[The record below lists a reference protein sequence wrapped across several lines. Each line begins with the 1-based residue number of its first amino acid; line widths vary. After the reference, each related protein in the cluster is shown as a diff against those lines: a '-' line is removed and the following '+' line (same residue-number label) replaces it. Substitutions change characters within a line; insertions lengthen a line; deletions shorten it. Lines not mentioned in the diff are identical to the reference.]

1 MSWPGE
7 NGPPT
12 SGGSGGRG
20 RRRRADSPPEDPYQA
35 PQGQEASGRH
45 GSGEYERPAEYV
57 AQAEQEAAA
66 YDRYSGQAD
75 PAYYQGGTYQQQP
88 QPQDPYYGQ
97 GYAQPEQ
104 YQSQDSYQAQDPYQP
119 QDPYQ
124 APDPYQAQSYGYGNT
139 GYPEAPAQYR
149 NLDSSGF
156 YQPTQQPSY
165 QEPQQPSYQEP
176 QQPSYEYDPY
186 GGGQAQQPAAYE
198 PVPQQPSYQEPTG
211 YIEQAPY
218 VEQGPYVE
226 QDPYAEPAVPRISA
240 FPTMPEPVAAY
251 APDPEPAPMAQ
262 QSAPTQQ
269 QSFEPAARGVT
280 TETAAEAAE
289 SDTNTGEPEAELT
302 NWLQFV
308 GGDDRRTE
316 RARRRRI
323 RLISLA
329 TVVVLLAVGGGLWFV
344 LKGGGGTKATQT
356 TVLLQVK
363 DSNGNAVGNVVLVAD
378 KNEVAGKSDPSGRGA
393 ALLIPSELSVE
404 SAALDSQPFGGAM
417 PSSAPAGKDALTTL
431 LGVDVDGVWS
441 MDELTFAA
449 LLNNLIGVSVNVD
462 PASAAAVVDP
472 QTGKPLFQAGTQDL
486 TGDKAAF
493 YAVDRPKG
501 EPASAQLARF
511 GQVVQGM
518 LAKIPHTASTTAAVL
533 NSLAAV
539 PDPAL
544 PNAKLAAILTALGAE
559 EQGNRFAEQS
569 LPVQANG
576 SGVMDLDK
584 ASTVVANLLNGA
596 SKAKDNGGLTRVSVA
611 DGTGRSDTVSSRA
624 MAESK
629 LVGGGY
635 TPLDQG
641 VTQQTPTTY
650 VTVPNQ
656 GAMSL
661 GHQVALAL
669 GLPDSAVRVTPF
681 DTTLTDARVVLGT
694 DWTQIGQVPAD
705 QPTGATAPTT
715 SGSGNPS
722 GPGTDGGTG
731 TDSGTA
737 SGPTSGSAPSG
748 G

>member
-12 SGGSGGRG
+12 SGGAGGRG
-20 RRRRADSPPEDPYQA
+20 RRRRTDSPPEDPYEA
-35 PQGQEASGRH
+35 PQGQGASGRH

-66 YDRYSGQAD
+66 YDQYNGYAD
-75 PAYYQGGTYQQQP
+75 PAYYQGGAYQQ

-104 YQSQDSYQAQDPYQP
+104 YQSQDSYQP
-119 QDPYQ
+119 QDQYQ
-124 APDPYQAQSYGYGNT
+124 SPDPYQGQSYGYGNA

-156 YQPTQQPSY
+156 YQPTQQPSQQPAY
-165 QEPQQPSYQEP
+165 QEPQQPAYQEP

-186 GGGQAQQPAAYE
+186 SGGQAQQPAAYE
-198 PVPQQPSYQEPTG
+198 PFPQQPSYQEPTG
-211 YIEQAPY
+211 YIEQ
-218 VEQGPYVE
+218 GPYVE
-226 QDPYAEPAVPRISA
+226 QDPYAEPAAPRISA
-240 FPTMPEPVAAY
+240 FPNMPEPVAAY
-251 APDPEPAPMAQ
+251 APDPEPVPAQ
-262 QSAPTQQ
+262 QQPFEPAATQQ
-269 QSFEPAARGVT
+269 QFEPAARAVT

-289 SDTNTGEPEAELT
+289 SGTNTGEPEAELT

-308 GGDDRRTE
+308 GGDDRRAE

-323 RLISLA
+323 QLISLA
-329 TVVVLLAVGGGLWFV
+329 TVIVLLAVGGGLWFV

-501 EPASAQLARF
+501 EPPSAQLARF

-544 PNAKLAAILTALGAE
+544 PNAKLASILTALGAE

-569 LPVQANG
+569 LPVQADG

-641 VTQQTPTTY
+641 VTQQTPNTY
-650 VTVPNQ
+650 VIVPNQ

-681 DTTLTDARVVLGT
+681 DTTLTDARVVLGA

-705 QPTGATAPTT
+705 QPTGAPGSTA
-715 SGSGNPS
+715 SGPGNTS

-731 TDSGTA
+731 TGSGTA
-737 SGPTSGSAPSG
+737 SGSAPSG